1 MQKFFGTDGVRGRAN
16 VHPMTPEMAMRLAAA
31 AGQMW
36 RRPGHQSRVIIGKDT
51 RLSGYMFEPAL
62 TAGFISAGFDVIL
75 LGPLPTPAVSML
87 VRSMRADLGVM
98 ISASHNPAE
107 DNGIKLFDAT
117 GSKLSDAQEQQLA
130 AIVQN
135 GQPLAGV
142 DAAHLGRAKR
152 VEDAPGRY
160 VEFVKATFPK
170 GMNLE
175 GLRIVVDCAHGAAYK
190 VAPLVF
196 WELGAEVLTLGVQPD
211 GSNINRGV
219 GATDVAALRQEVL
232 HTRADLG
239 IALDGD
245 ADRVVLVD
253 EQGELIDGDQ
263 ILGLIAKAWQ
273 AQNRLGAPSIVGT
286 VMSNLGLERHLQ
298 SLNLNLERAAVGDR
312 FVAARMREKGANVG
326 GEPSG
331 HIIFS
336 DYAGTGD
343 GLIAALQVLSELV
356 RLNRPV
362 SEVAHCFERVP
373 QILKNVHVHGA
384 EALQDQ
390 SVLHVLEKAEKRLR
404 GAGRLLV
411 RPSGTEPLIRIMVEG
426 DDKELLTSIAD
437 DIAEALL
444 KHGRA

>member
-1 MQKFFGTDGVRGRAN
+1 MQKLFGTDGVRGRAN
-16 VHPMTPEMAMRLAAA
+16 VHPMTPEMAMRLALA
-31 AGQMW
+31 AGQLL
-36 RRPGHQSRVIIGKDT
+36 RRQGHQSRVIIGKDT

-107 DNGIKLFDAT
+107 DNGIKLFDAS
-117 GSKLSDAQEQQLA
+117 GLKLSDAQEGALA
-130 AIVQN
+130 DIVQ
-135 GQPLAGV
+135 GSQPLVGV
-142 DAAHLGRAKR
+142 NADALGRAKR

-170 GMNLE
+170 GMSLE
-175 GLRIVVDCAHGAAYK
+175 GLRIVVDCANGAAYK

-196 WELGAEVLTLGVQPD
+196 WELGAEVLTLGVSPD

-219 GATDVAALRQEVL
+219 GATDVSALRQEVL

-245 ADRVVLVD
+245 ADRVVMVD
-253 EQGELIDGDQ
+253 EHGELIDGDQ

-273 AQNRLGAPSIVGT
+273 QQQRLSSSAVVGT
-286 VMSNLGLERHLQ
+286 VMSNLGLERYLQ
-298 SLNLNLERAAVGDR
+298 SLQLNLERAAVGDR
-312 FVAARMREKGANVG
+312 FVAARMRELGANVG

-356 RLNRPV
+356 RLRRPV
-362 SEVAHCFERVP
+362 SEIAHCFERVP
-373 QILKNVHVHGA
+373 QILKNVHVMGRA
-384 EALQDQ
+384 VLQQDEVIKALQ
-390 SVLHVLEKAEKRLR
+390 KADKRLN
-404 GAGRLLV
+404 GSGRLLV

-437 DIAEALL
+437 DIAEVLL
-444 KHGRA
+444 KHARA